1 MSDEEDPSCAQKVW
15 AQRTSKHAQTLLKC
29 LSIIAGLF
37 LLVAGTVGLSAI
49 IFFQLVYF
57 IGSFYTI
64 FFGLLVLTVELRD
77 KVPFFAAAFQWID
90 FYLKFLTLQRGK
102 GAFYWGVGLL
112 VLFIGPDGSSKWG
125 LNNVAALF
133 LALVGF
139 LHTFKI
145 IGESSA
151 ALGPGEANPFEEHAP
166 GSTMQSALP
175 DSDNARWTDLVTQN
189 K

>member
-1 MSDEEDPSCAQKVW
+1 MEKVW
-15 AQRTSKHAQTLLKC
+15 AQRTSKHAQTLLKG
-29 LSIIAGLF
+29 LSITAGLF

-49 IFFQLVYF
+49 IFLQLVYF

-64 FFGLLVLTVELRD
+64 FFGFLVLTVELRD
-77 KVPFFAAAFQWID
+77 KVPFLSVAYHWID
-90 FYLKFLTLQRGK
+90 VYLKFLTVQRGK

-145 IGESSA
+145 ISEGA
-151 ALGPGEANPFEEHAP
+151 PALGPGEANPFEEHAP
-166 GSTMQSALP
+166 GSHLQTALP
-175 DSDNARWTDLVTQN
+175 DSEAAPSWTNLVISG